1 MKLQEN
7 IYRIKEVMG
16 INENYTTW
24 VKRRIDM
31 VQQAERSASSYMVK
45 RFKQAPQQYK
55 KNHFID
61 VFFSVMMDELH
72 DELSNGGT
80 QDFDYSKVHQEIRDS
95 FKNYVEELWK
105 DLNNR
110 L

>member
-61 VFFSVMMDELH
+61 VFFSVMMDGLH

>member
-1 MKLQEN
+1 MNLQEN

-24 VKRRIDM
+24 VKRRMDM
-31 VQQAERSASSYMVK
+31 VQKAEREASSYMVN
-45 RFKQAPQQYK
+45 RFNHNPKQYTK
-55 KNHFID
+55 SKFSHM
-61 VFFSVMMDELH
+61 FFSVMMDQLH
-72 DELSNGGT
+72 GELSNWGT
-80 QDFDYSKVHQEIRDS
+80 QDFDYSKAHQEIRDS